1 MRGNVLFF
9 PEKIKLLL
17 PDNEIYFQEAE
28 VDNRT
33 QEINNDTLLL
43 KNNFGRVR
51 LFINS
56 PYYGNPNN
64 LNIEIRLQGPIS
76 QKWTS
81 LKGDEISYTSLPHGT
96 YYLTARK
103 LTGFDSNYKHKT
115 LTIIIPPAFYQTIWF
130 NILMV
135 LCGLTLIFY
144 TIKMRI
150 RYIRRKN
157 VLLEKKIAEQTFQ
170 LRNTIS
176 TLRNTKE
183 KLSEEI
189 INHKKLIR
197 TITHD
202 IKSPLRFLALTGK
215 HAYQNSNNIKVVE
228 EDLKSIYTSSFQLY
242 HFVDNLLEY
251 TKVSKQENSSEPY
264 SLYTLAEEKTTI
276 FLNIASSQKTD
287 IINKIDTT
295 LVLSTNKLLLSII
308 IHNLL
313 DNAIKNTFNGKIVL
327 TSGKRDENIFI
338 RIKDTGKGMSPEL
351 VDFYNTSKN
360 NKTQEGVRKIGMG
373 LPMVAELL
381 IILNGSMNIEST
393 VQLGTE
399 ITIWLQEEK
408 SS

>member
-1 MRGNVLFF
+1 M
-9 PEKIKLLL
+9 
-17 PDNEIYFQEAE
+17 
-28 VDNRT
+28 
-33 QEINNDTLLL
+33 
-43 KNNFGRVR
+43 
-51 LFINS
+51 
-56 PYYGNPNN
+56 
-64 LNIEIRLQGPIS
+64 
-76 QKWTS
+76 
-81 LKGDEISYTSLPHGT
+81 
-96 YYLTARK
+96 
-103 LTGFDSNYKHKT
+103 
-115 LTIIIPPAFYQTIWF
+115 
-130 NILMV
+130 
-135 LCGLTLIFY
+135 
-144 TIKMRI
+144 
-150 RYIRRKN
+150 
-157 VLLEKKIAEQTFQ
+157 
-170 LRNTIS
+170 
-176 TLRNTKE
+176 
-183 KLSEEI
+183 
-189 INHKKLIR
+189 
-197 TITHD
+197 
-202 IKSPLRFLALTGK
+202 ALTGK

-276 FLNIASSQKTD
+276 FLNIASSQKTE

-313 DNAIKNTFNGKIVL
+313 DNAIKNTFNGRIVL

-360 NKTQEGVRKIGMG
+360 SKTQEGVRKIGMG

-381 IILNGSMNIEST
+381 IILNGSMHIEST

-408 SS
+408 KSS